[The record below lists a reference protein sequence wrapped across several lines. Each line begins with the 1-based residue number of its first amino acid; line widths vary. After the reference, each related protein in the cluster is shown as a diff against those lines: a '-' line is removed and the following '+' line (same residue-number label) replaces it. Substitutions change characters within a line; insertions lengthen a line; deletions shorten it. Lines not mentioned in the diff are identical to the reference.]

1 VKRRKFVT
9 AGVFLAA
16 LLAAALAA
24 ASVGSAATGKT
35 GKTNGGQPMKHHS
48 PLVVPKNNQVTFGA
62 ATVSKLQAL
71 TNSQLL
77 TQSHIVA
84 NANRPTRGRTV
95 NPTNPGNG
103 SAGLVTGIPH
113 IHSTPIVGKGTWD
126 ASAQGLN
133 MFWQE
138 ATHGGGG
145 LTPPDQALGEGNGYV
160 VEAVN
165 DDLVVTDTNLRHPF
179 GLMTLEQLMFPDIA
193 FTGEDSVGDPRVYYD
208 QTYNRWIISTYATD
222 FSTGNSAI
230 DIAVSL
236 TGNPAGGYADYF
248 IDTTNDGTDCTG
260 GFGCFGDQPL
270 LGADNNV
277 MVWSTNS
284 YNNSDGALNGAQVY
298 VVDKAALMGLSPV
311 PTIWYYD
318 VGGSSA
324 YPGYTGPGINTC
336 GVVNFQPNT
345 GYCLSSFQPATSPNA
360 SYNPHF
366 GGTEFG
372 LASLDP
378 LAGQDNRIIQWF
390 LNGTVGVSFAPP
402 TFFWYVMGS
411 ESYGFPIT
419 SDCIGIPQLPWIM
432 ADFGILGVPATQCG
446 YAAQPPGGNLPFCD
460 YEFFGPGC
468 EPGGIQAD
476 DDRMNAVV
484 SITGGQGT
492 TVILSGL
499 NTDALVSDPLGVLHR
514 RDAVAIFG
522 VQGFGGVFSQG
533 YIGNW
538 QNDILY
544 PTVTATVSSGGTHAA
559 AALDVTGN
567 NVYPSFAL
575 TKFNIHTGPSSVTV
589 GVPGQDSLDD
599 FCTDGYPCGF
609 PSANPN
615 TWYRP
620 RYGDY
625 TAAVADGNNIYA
637 AGEYSGSSCDE
648 ATFESG
654 AFPFQ
659 CNPATSP
666 ITPVG
671 FPTPRGFAS
680 NWATGILKTHT

>member
-1 VKRRKFVT
+1 
-9 AGVFLAA
+9 VFFAA

-24 ASVGSAATGKT
+24 ASVGSAATAKAGKT
-35 GKTNGGQPMKHHS
+35 TGGVPLKSHKPITNTHTTVQ
-48 PLVVPKNNQVTFGA
+48 FGA
-62 ATVSKLQAL
+62 ATVGKLQAL
-71 TNSQLL
+71 TQDQVIA
-77 TQSHIVA
+77 QSHIVA
-84 NANRPTRGRTV
+84 KANRPTRGRTV

-103 SAGLVTGIPH
+103 PAGLVTAIPH
-113 IHSTPIVGKGTWD
+113 IHSTPIVGKGNFD

-165 DDLVVTDTNLRHPF
+165 DNLIVTDTNLRHPF

-208 QTYNRWIISTYATD
+208 QTYNRWVISTYATD
-222 FSTGNSAI
+222 FTTGNSAI

-236 TGNPAGGYADYF
+236 TGNPAGGYALYF

-277 MVWSTNS
+277 LVWSTNS
-284 YNNSDGALNGAQVY
+284 YNNSDGALNGAQLY
-298 VVDKAALMGLSPV
+298 VVDKAALMGLSPI
-311 PTIWYYD
+311 PTIWYMD
-318 VGGSSA
+318 VGGTQA
-324 YPGYTGPGINTC
+324 YPGYTGLGINTC
-336 GVVNFQPNT
+336 GVVNFNPNT

-372 LASLDP
+372 MASLDP

-390 LNGTVGVSFAPP
+390 LTGTVGVSFAPP
-402 TFFWYVMGS
+402 SFFWYVMGS
-411 ESYGFPIT
+411 ESYGYPFT
-419 SDCIGIPQLPWIM
+419 GDCVGILQLPY
-432 ADFGILGVPATQCG
+432 ILPGVSASQCG
-446 YAAQPPGGNLPFCD
+446 YAVQPPGGNLPFCD
-460 YEFFGPGC
+460 YFFFGPGC

-484 SITGGQGT
+484 SITGGQGA
-492 TVILSGL
+492 TVLLGGL

-514 RDAVAIFG
+514 RDAVAWFAA
-522 VQGFGGVFSQG
+522 QGFAGVFSQG

-538 QNDILY
+538 QNDVLY
-544 PTVTATVSSGGTHAA
+544 PTVTATVASGGTHAV

-567 NVYPSFAL
+567 NLYPSFAL
-575 TKFNIHTGPSSVTV
+575 AKFNIHSAPTSVQV

-599 FCTDGYPCGF
+599 FCADGYPCGF
-609 PSANPN
+609 PSPNPN
-615 TWYRP
+615 TLYRP

-625 TAAVADGNNIYA
+625 TAAVADGTNVYV

-648 ATFESG
+648 ATWENTG
-654 AFPFQ
+654 FQ